1 MLSDPLFELSWLSSS
16 QLSRKEV
23 TTLQPL
29 HQFQEIIEVP
39 TFTAGDAFAN
49 SLSWPPPSVIVPT
62 YFFQLSPSTFFQCL
76 YNHRYEAGKEIG
88 KKKMCSDPI
97 SLG

>member
-29 HQFQEIIEVP
+29 HQFQEIIEAP

-62 YFFQLSPSTFFQCL
+62 YFFSSYHHLLFFNV
-76 YNHRYEAGKEIG
+76 YIITDMKRE
-88 KKKMCSDPI
+88 KK
-97 SLG
+97 

>member
-1 MLSDPLFELSWLSSS
+1 M
-16 QLSRKEV
+16 

-29 HQFQEIIEVP
+29 HQFQEIIEAP

-88 KKKMCSDPI
+88 KKKCEVTQFPSDKSTTKREVEGI
-97 SLG
+97 LVAAI

>member
-62 YFFQLSPSTFFQCL
+62 YFFPVITIYFFFNV
-76 YNHRYEAGKEIG
+76 YIITDMKRE
-88 KKKMCSDPI
+88 KK
-97 SLG
+97 